1 MLDAQNADKETAW
14 QHGEKPR
21 EPRSKV
27 RKTERDRM
35 RDRGREET
43 KREKRRLSRK
53 SGAENERGPTLDK
66 TEHSDQTRDGGSVS
80 RKPDKKE
87 KTPTRTPAE
96 EQDEKHKRKT

>member
-1 MLDAQNADKETAW
+1 MAARQEAEGAKVKSEKNRTRSKRDRERKET
-14 QHGEKPR
+14 
-21 EPRSKV
+21 
-27 RKTERDRM
+27 T
-35 RDRGREET
+35 
-43 KREKRRLSRK
+43 REKRRLSRK